1 MRRLWMMVLVLSMLF
16 TTALPALAQE
26 GDSGNRISDSILQIG
41 VQYGHRPFSGITIKK
56 HVTNK
61 LMLQGTVAL
70 TERTGSVGTRLLFDL
85 GVKGDVFRYAGIGAT
100 VGYYPGW
107 SESLGNHT
115 KTEIGIE
122 ALIGIDYPLAFFGK
136 NTPLSA
142 SLEVALQAISPLSG
156 DSFSILPRTG
166 VNAGLHYW
174 F

>member
-1 MRRLWMMVLVLSMLF
+1 
-16 TTALPALAQE
+16 
-26 GDSGNRISDSILQIG
+26 
-41 VQYGHRPFSGITIKK
+41 
-56 HVTNK
+56 
-61 LMLQGTVAL
+61 
-70 TERTGSVGTRLLFDL
+70 
-85 GVKGDVFRYAGIGAT
+85 